1 MSEPKIRDDGKVEL
15 NFRVELD
22 PEDPR
27 VVVMDCGVPPRVKM
41 KFDTQEDA
49 KRADLLLTMFAR
61 AFYVMFNV
69 CGAVP
74 AEEPTTWAPGTPAPS
89 TQKAPSAEGGAEK
102 GDGAVNATK
111 TQKSGVLSFCNV
123 AKLREALEAAEKA
136 AREIQQDTEEAD
148 TAEVAIS
155 IAEICERALL
165 FPERNCDRFG
175 DYGEHSLHLALGT
188 YLNEFYHGSD
198 EEVNA
203 DKAPMVNAFRWMLS
217 QKTPGKGGEGC

>member
-22 PEDPR
+22 PENPR
-27 VVVMDCGVPPRVKM
+27 VVVMDLGLERVTM
-41 KFDTQEDA
+41 PFDTEEDA
-49 KRADLLLTMFAR
+49 KRADLMLTSMGATTAVLFG
-61 AFYVMFNV
+61 V
-69 CGAVP
+69 CKAEVLGA
-74 AEEPTTWAPGTPAPS
+74 PTVWAQGTPAPS

-102 GDGAVNATK
+102 ADGAVNATK
-111 TQKSGVLSFCNV
+111 TQKDGVLSFCNV
-123 AKLREALEAAEKA
+123 AKLREALEAAGKA
-136 AREIQQDTEEAD
+136 AREIQQATEEAD

-155 IAEICERALL
+155 IAEICEEMCIRDR
-165 FPERNCDRFG
+165 RNCDRFG

-217 QKTPGKGGEGC
+217 QKTPGKGGKG